1 MAGAGGGVR
10 IDDLHARWMRDD
22 PEYHAAHAATEDEFA
37 LASALIGAR
46 AHAGLSQSEL
56 SRRMSTSQA
65 AIARLESGRYLPS
78 ARTLKRFAE
87 ATGTRLRISFSVPPR
102 PHEELAHALG
112 RRPVSGLQSMVAD
125 QLVSLL
131 PSGEARAAAVARRLD
146 MSERSFTRRLTE
158 EGTTFGE
165 ILERVRQH
173 LASRYLVDGRKSV
186 QQIARLLGYSNPG
199 SFTHAYKRWTGNSP
213 EQARKDRPSPALSP

>member
-1 MAGAGGGVR
+1 
-10 IDDLHARWMRDD
+10 
-22 PEYHAAHAATEDEFA
+22 
-37 LASALIGAR
+37 
-46 AHAGLSQSEL
+46 
-56 SRRMSTSQA
+56 
-65 AIARLESGRYLPS
+65 
-78 ARTLKRFAE
+78 
-87 ATGTRLRISFSVPPR
+87 
-102 PHEELAHALG
+102 
-112 RRPVSGLQSMVAD
+112 MVAD